1 MQLTDMIKKRLHW
14 SGALLTTILLVTLTG
29 CFKDYKEDFLF
40 RDAQVEIDIASK
52 ESNAPGKGWPV
63 MPTYDKGSGTK
74 TFQVNLIGGVKP
86 EAQVIR
92 FRAVPEESTAVEGL
106 HYSLPANGTFEIPAN
121 SSTGTLSVN
130 ILDFPATSGSASL
143 VLELVGNEQI
153 KAAANYKRL
162 GITISLTGPPAPTSA
177 LYPQLGNDK
186 FSNTIAV
193 DLMHPGLSADFKTQ
207 WNAMK
212 TNLFAFSTGGRTP
225 YGLQF
230 RFGDNKQV
238 RVTLVYTTTASLAF
252 SYAYASWLYD
262 FDANAQGTGRFVFRE
277 NLDANATSL
286 YPSVMTPLLTNY
298 LEKYEFTVKWV
309 DAAIATARQGAQIGG
324 LFRTDNATSF
334 VFGELTYLS
343 FSSNTP
349 RPMPSSPA
357 ISTLFNNNNSGLFS
371 SVLIDPTAA
380 GQSADFMSRW
390 NTAKSWVSTNS
401 AGRILVQPLLVFDP
415 QFNDVILVMAY
426 TNATNAKLIAQT
438 RYWLRMSHT
447 GEMTLEY
454 IHRDA
459 NATATNPPSLF
470 ADYFNSKTFVV
481 TRNGTNLVFTSKT
494 DPSSS
499 FTGTLGNLAISTGSF
514 NWP

>member
-1 MQLTDMIKKRLHW
+1 MQLTDITGRPHRRYMFFL
-14 SGALLTTILLVTLTG
+14 TILLLTLTG

-40 RDAQVEIDIASK
+40 RDFQVEIDIASK

-63 MPTYDKGSGTK
+63 MPTYDKGSGLK
-74 TFQVNLIGGVKP
+74 TFQVNLIGGLKP
-86 EAQVIR
+86 EVQVIKV
-92 FRAVPEESTAVEGL
+92 RAVPEESTAVEGL
-106 HYSLPANGTFEIPAN
+106 HYSLPDNATFEIPAN

-130 ILDFPATSGSASL
+130 ILDFPATAGSASL
-143 VLELVGNEQI
+143 VLELVGNDQI
-153 KAAANYKRL
+153 KPAANYKRI
-162 GITISLTGPPAPTSA
+162 GINISLTGPASPTSA

-186 FSNTIAV
+186 FSNTVAV

-212 TNLFAFSTGGRTP
+212 ANLLAYSTGGRTP

-262 FDANAQGTGRFVFRE
+262 FNANAQGVGRFVFRE
-277 NLDANATSL
+277 NLDANATGL

-298 LEKYEFTVKWV
+298 LEKYEFTMKWV
-309 DAAIATARQGAQIGG
+309 DAAIATARPGAQIGG
-324 LFRTDNATSF
+324 LFRNDNAASF
-334 VFGELTYLS
+334 VFGELTYIP

-349 RPMPSSPA
+349 RPMPSSPS
-357 ISTLFNNNNSGLFS
+357 INTLFNSNNGGLFT
-371 SVLIDPTAA
+371 SVIIDPAAA
-380 GQSADFMSRW
+380 GQSPDFVSRW
-390 NTAKSWVSTNS
+390 NTAKTWVSTNS

-426 TNATNAKLIAQT
+426 TNTSNTKLIGQT
-438 RYWLRMSHT
+438 RYWLRFSHN

-459 NATATNPPSLF
+459 NAGVTNPPALF

-481 TRNGTNLVFTSKT
+481 TRSGTNLVFTSKS
-494 DPSSS
+494 DPASF
-499 FTGTLGNLAISTGSF
+499 FTGALGNLSISTGSF
-514 NWP
+514 NWPF